1 MTQELYLKE
10 CIQLQNKFYDFIFNA
25 LNLPNFIQ
33 HIQTRLEKIERSQL
47 ITDNALI
54 SLIKHDFESDI
65 FMAIQEGKLSSIEYI
80 IEKMGVDCNTKD
92 NNGKSLLHIA
102 CEKGHLPI
110 VNILLR
116 KVLILMKK
124 MTIKEL
130 LFIMHVKMVILKL
143 FNILLK
149 KVLTLKQKIKIKTL
163 LFILHV
169 LVENVQLFGI

>member
-1 MTQELYLKE
+1 MTQELWLKE
-10 CIQLQNKFYDFIFNA
+10 CIQLQNKFYDFILNV
-25 LNLPNFIQ
+25 LNLPILIQ
-33 HIQTRLEKIERSQL
+33 HIQTRLEKIERSQQ

-65 FMAIQEGKLSSIEYI
+65 FIATQEGKLSSVEYI

-92 NNGKSLLHIA
+92 KNGKSLLHIA

-143 FNILLK
+143 FNILSK
-149 KVLTLKQKIKIKTL
+149 EIVILKQKM
-163 LFILHV
+163 
-169 LVENVQLFGI
+169 N